1 VTDAVTNPTDQLEPS
16 KVRAPAPASFFRL
29 RLVPAALLM
38 IFGALELVLVAVILG
53 ALLLE
58 GRTGF
63 KLFQGAGSPEL
74 SPLSLSGMAL
84 MTACGAGLCLAGNLI
99 WRKRVWIGLI
109 VAGLAYPLGV
119 VGSNRMFSSPPEQ
132 APPPTNSQQPQF
144 EPPRFNNPRKPPP
157 NLAEILLGGRNRWSA
172 IG

>member
-1 VTDAVTNPTDQLEPS
+1 
-16 KVRAPAPASFFRL
+16 
-29 RLVPAALLM
+29 M
-38 IFGALELVLVAVILG
+38 ILGALVLVLVSVILG

-63 KLFQGAGSPEL
+63 KLFEGAGSPEI

-84 MTACGAGLCLAGNLI
+84 ATAFGAGLCLAGNLI
-99 WRKRVWIGLI
+99 WRKRVWTGLI
-109 VAGLAYPLGV
+109 VAAVACPLGV
-119 VGSNRMFSSPPEQ
+119 VGSNRMFSSPPDQ
-132 APPPTNSQQPQF
+132 SPPPSNSLQPQF

-157 NLAEILLGGRNRWSA
+157 NLAESLLDGRNRWSE